1 MSLVGGILPV
11 VAAQIYLFQVSA
23 AIVLC
28 TVAVMGG
35 MAVTAVFWLGV
46 CVESYEGCACEK
58 FQLDS

>member
-1 MSLVGGILPV
+1 M
-11 VAAQIYLFQVSA
+11 VAARIYLFQVSA